1 MKSKDKT
8 QREPQRDMDISKFG
22 EILMRVEESNIPI
35 EAAVFFDDEG
45 ETIDYFTYRDPF
57 STRLLAAHLGIVFQ
71 SAKARLSWLRAG
83 EVDMVE
89 IRATL
94 YDSVT
99 LRVGMGCFL
108 SVLLKSGEL
117 DHRLLATL
125 EKVAEELRDEL

>member
-1 MKSKDKT
+1 MG
-8 QREPQRDMDISKFG
+8 I
-22 EILMRVEESNIPI
+22 EESNIPI
-35 EAAVFFDDEG
+35 EAAIFFDDEG
-45 ETIDYFTYRDPF
+45 ETIDYLSYRDPF

-71 SAKARLSWLRAG
+71 SANARLSWLHAG

-99 LRVGMGCFL
+99 MRVATGCYL
-108 SVLLKSGEL
+108 SVILKSGEL

-125 EKVAEELRDEL
+125 EKVAKELRDEL